1 MKHED
6 TADIIIFDL
15 DKTLTESK
23 MPLDPDMSALLCAL
37 LRIKKVA
44 VISGAAFTQFETQFL
59 RGLTCPPEAFKNL
72 FLLPTN
78 GASLYEYKDNAW
90 VSVYRVAFTDAEK
103 KKIFEALEQAFKKT
117 NFKKPEKVYGVLI
130 EDRDT
135 QITFSGLGSE
145 APLSLKEKWDPDHA
159 KRIVLAR
166 ELRAELP
173 DFSISIGGATSID
186 ITRKGIDK
194 AYGIKKLMRRLRYEP
209 KQVFYV
215 GDALFH
221 GGNDASVI
229 SLGVLYQSV
238 EKEGIAETKDI
249 IRQILSNK
257 MPDVLLEL

>member
-1 MKHED
+1 MKFAE

-37 LRIKKVA
+37 LRRKKAA
-44 VISGAAFTQFETQFL
+44 VISGAAFKQFEAQFL
-59 RGLTCPPEAFKNL
+59 HYLSCPREVLENL

-78 GASLYEYKDNAW
+78 GASLYEYKNESWAC
-90 VSVYRVAFTDAEK
+90 VYQMEFAVAEK
-103 KKIFEALEQAFKKT
+103 KKIFIALELAFTKT
-117 NFKKPEKVYGVLI
+117 NFKKPETVYGAQI

-145 APLSLKEKWDPDHA
+145 APLALKEKWDPDHA
-159 KRIVLAR
+159 KRNVLAQA
-166 ELRAELP
+166 LQAELP

-194 AYGIKKLMRRLRYEP
+194 AYGITALMRRLKYLP

-215 GDALFH
+215 GDALFP
-221 GGNDASVI
+221 GGNDASVL
-229 SLGVLYQSV
+229 SLGIGYASV
-238 EKEGIAETKDI
+238 EKGGIAETKDI
-249 IRQILSNK
+249 IRAILSA
-257 MPDVLLEL
+257 